1 MNDIAFKL
9 PDDPNAALEQMILT
23 IQHLRDVYIR
33 ETAALEDGDSKT
45 FLALQDEKFSAAQ
58 AYQEGIEQILDR
70 REDIKT
76 ASPVLKASLRGL
88 QTEFSKLFERN
99 LEALERMNKTM
110 TSLGEKL
117 RNAAMEQAN
126 KYRTHSYGES
136 GHVQHDGRK
145 MVSTGM
151 IETA

>member
-1 MNDIAFKL
+1 MNDITFKL

-45 FLALQDEKFSAAQ
+45 FLSLQDEKFSAAQ
-58 AYQEGIEQILDR
+58 AYQEGIEQIMDR
-70 REDIKT
+70 KEEIKL

-88 QTEFSKLFERN
+88 QTEFSTLFERN
-99 LEALERMNKTM
+99 LEALERMNRTM

-117 RNAAMEQAN
+117 RAAAMEQAN
-126 KYRTHSYGES
+126 KYRTHNYGES
-136 GHVQHDGRK
+136 GHVQHDDRK
-145 MVSTGM
+145 MVSTGL